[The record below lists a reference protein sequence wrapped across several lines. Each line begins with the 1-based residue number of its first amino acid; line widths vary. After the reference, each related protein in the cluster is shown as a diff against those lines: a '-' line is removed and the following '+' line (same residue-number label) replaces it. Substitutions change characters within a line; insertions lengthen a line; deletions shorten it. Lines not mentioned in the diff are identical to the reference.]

1 MALPGSSP
9 LPCGTTVR
17 RATLRLA
24 SVPGNSVSDAWHHN
38 DLSVPLGSHADWT
51 APSPDVV
58 ANPGRARIRDARG
71 RAGVRNTS
79 AHAADPVREH
89 GRSGTAKSGAMTT
102 AGSCVSSSL
111 ILTLWSAQNK
121 CLFTVPSR
129 NRVTAAISRRPSL
142 RRIAGEKHCAVRL
155 GQTAH
160 GAPNHGGLFPPKIQT
175 VTALVAANEVGGDLH
190 QPRPNAGGVPK
201 LLPRLIR
208 LDETVASRFR
218 ANSRARSDAGK
229 KM

>member
-1 MALPGSSP
+1 MLVSGGLAIGTRTSSESIDARDVVDVDGPRRLCERWRLEWVNGFTGSSP

-17 RATLRLA
+17 RAT
-24 SVPGNSVSDAWHHN
+24 
-38 DLSVPLGSHADWT
+38 
-51 APSPDVV
+51 
-58 ANPGRARIRDARG
+58 IRNARG

-89 GRSGTAKSGAMTT
+89 GRSGTAKSGAMTS

-121 CLFTVPSR
+121 CLFTVSSR

-142 RRIAGEKHCAVRL
+142 RRIAGEKHRAVRL

-160 GAPNHGGLFPPKIQT
+160 GAPNDGGLFPPKIQT

>member
-1 MALPGSSP
+1 M
-9 LPCGTTVR
+9 
-17 RATLRLA
+17 
-24 SVPGNSVSDAWHHN
+24 
-38 DLSVPLGSHADWT
+38 GSHADWT

-89 GRSGTAKSGAMTT
+89 GRSGTAKSGAMTS

-160 GAPNHGGLFPPKIQT
+160 GAPNDGGLFPPKIQT